1 MGSPIQYLRTF
12 PPAQIKE
19 LALALRLCRRR
30 VDQSLND
37 VSIVTN
43 ATTTVATLKCPA
55 AELDVGSV
63 IHGRVAGSLA
73 ANASALG
80 LTPLIALD
88 GTTFYTDQ
96 LTVPDA
102 ATDTI
107 KSFLLDFRIYWK
119 TPAIARLE
127 GLFQMST
134 DNVAAADTGVG
145 ALGGTDTIG
154 AAFNHELTSLQIAMD
169 HIITVTMAAANG
181 LSGTSKVAA
190 LWVE

>member
-1 MGSPIQYLRTF
+1 MGSPISFLRTF
-12 PPAQIKE
+12 PPAQQKE
-19 LALALRLCRRR
+19 LAAALRLCRRR
-30 VDQSLND
+30 VDQSLSD
-37 VSIVTN
+37 VTITTN
-43 ATTTVATLKCPA
+43 ATSTVATLKCPA
-55 AELDVGSV
+55 NELGADSV
-63 IHGRVAGSLA
+63 IHCRVAGSLA

-80 LTPLIALD
+80 LTPLIAIN

-102 ATDTI
+102 GTDTI

-119 TPAIARLE
+119 TPTTARLE
-127 GLFQMST
+127 GQFQLST
-134 DNVAAADTGVG
+134 DNVAAADTGAG

-154 AAFNHELTSLQIAMD
+154 AAFNHELTSLQQAMD